1 MAKENTQSLF
11 EESSRGA
18 VSAITAVF
26 FVLSIVLSMG
36 GIVLMSY
43 GFNSLLGGVA
53 ERATTELWLFAGGLA
68 SATIGFALP
77 FTVLP
82 KLGK

>member
-1 MAKENTQSLF
+1 MAKENTQALF

-26 FVLSIVLSMG
+26 FVLSFVLSMG

-43 GFNSLLGGVA
+43 GFNVTLGS
-53 ERATTELWLFAGGLA
+53 TTELWMFAGGLA
-68 SATIGFALP
+68 ATTIGFALP

-82 KLGK
+82 KIGK

>member
-1 MAKENTQSLF
+1 MAKENTEALF
-11 EESSRGA
+11 EESSRGG

-26 FVLSIVLSMG
+26 FVLSIVLSLG

-43 GFNSLLGGVA
+43 GFNAALGSVTEIWLFLGGLV
-53 ERATTELWLFAGGLA
+53 T
-68 SATIGFALP
+68 SSIGFALP

-82 KLGK
+82 ALGK

>member
-1 MAKENTQSLF
+1 MAKENTEALF
-11 EESSRGA
+11 EESSRGG

-43 GFNSLLGGVA
+43 GFNITVGAV
-53 ERATTELWLFAGGLA
+53 TELWLFVGGLVA
-68 SATIGFALP
+68 AIVGFVLP

-82 KLGK
+82 ALGK

>member
-1 MAKENTQSLF
+1 MAKENTQALF

-18 VSAITAVF
+18 VSAVTAVF
-26 FVLSIVLSMG
+26 FVLSFVMSMG
-36 GIVLMSY
+36 GLVLMSY
-43 GFNSLLGGVA
+43 GFNMQIGAV
-53 ERATTELWLFAGGLA
+53 TELWVFAGGLA

-82 KLGK
+82 AIGK

>member
-1 MAKENTQSLF
+1 MAKENTQALF

-36 GIVLMSY
+36 GIILMSY
-43 GFNSLLGGVA
+43 GFNVTIG
-53 ERATTELWLFAGGLA
+53 EFNELWLFVGGLA
-68 SATIGFALP
+68 ASTIGFAIP
-77 FTVLP
+77 FTILP
-82 KLGK
+82 KIGK